1 MFWLAANPH
10 TPVDLRSYQ
19 EVQISRLG
27 ARDQKSWNSMALSI
41 ASLTSGDRL
50 LGPAVLVEEN
60 GYFVAH
66 QGAVTGNTVTARS
79 RDVTFQLQVVSRERN
94 SELVLLRATDGF
106 PESMKVFRKPQG
118 DMPTG
123 TLFAV
128 LPTGPIRASI
138 SSNKRFGVIGT
149 TRRGVP
155 MSEVR
160 FEAPSSQFGTGL
172 LLSDTMELFGTLS
185 GSLASAS
192 TGNGLSRTLGNG
204 VVDQTGNI
212 GPSAMMVAYS
222 VGPDFVRRV
231 FDGFLS
237 ESHQVVFPSL
247 GVFCI
252 DAVGGGAL
260 IQGVKKGSPAEA
272 AGIANNDI
280 LIDINGMTI
289 GNQLD
294 FARAM
299 LKLEVGKKVVVRL
312 RRGTNQQFREV
323 LIGES
328 GE

>member
-1 MFWLAANPH
+1 MFWLAANPS
-10 TPVDLRSYQ
+10 TPVDLRFRQ
-19 EVQISRLG
+19 EVRQSRLA
-27 ARDQKSWNSMALSI
+27 ARDQKNWNSMALSI
-41 ASLTSGDRL
+41 ATLTEGDRA
-50 LGPAVLVEEN
+50 LGPVVLVEEQ
-60 GYFVAH
+60 GFFVAH
-66 QGAVTGNTVTARS
+66 QGAVTGNTVTAKS
-79 RDVTFQLQVVSRERN
+79 RDVTFQLEVVSRERN
-94 SELVLLRATDGF
+94 SELVLLRAPSGF
-106 PESMKVFRKPQG
+106 PETMKVFRKPQG
-118 DMPTG
+118 DMPSG

-185 GSLASAS
+185 GSLASSPTNANLAKS
-192 TGNGLSRTLGNG
+192 FSSGL
-204 VVDQTGNI
+204 VDQAGNI

-231 FDGFLS
+231 LDGFIS
-237 ESHQVVFPSL
+237 PSHQVVFPSL

-260 IQGVKKGSPAEA
+260 IQGVKKSSPAEA
-272 AGIANNDI
+272 AGIAPGDI
-280 LIDINGMTI
+280 LIDIGGMSIT
-289 GNQLD
+289 NQVD